1 MCPFSLWPCN
11 LVWPA
16 VMSAGGVGR
25 GYGGSYVVCGHR
37 GGGGVGRALVFVW
50 DSTVPESF
58 NLNFSAV
65 FCYYERIF
73 CFRLGR
79 GLGTRL

>member
-1 MCPFSLWPCN
+1 MG
-11 LVWPA
+11 LVGVIGVPMLSA
-16 VMSAGGVGR
+16 VIGGR
-25 GYGGSYVVCGHR
+25 G
-37 GGGGVGRALVFVW
+37 VW
-50 DSTVPESF
+50 DCTVPESF

-65 FCYYERIF
+65 FCYYEKNF